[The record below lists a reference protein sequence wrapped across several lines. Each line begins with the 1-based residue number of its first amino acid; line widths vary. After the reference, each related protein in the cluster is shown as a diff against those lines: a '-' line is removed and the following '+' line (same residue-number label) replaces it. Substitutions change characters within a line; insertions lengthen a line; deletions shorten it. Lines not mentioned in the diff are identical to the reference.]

1 MPRTKPRAAA
11 VATSSRAMEADHQTE
26 ELSIR
31 RGCDG
36 INDALNRLNDRHH
49 TGRNSAGKQTDRKH
63 DHQPDNGGLVATEN
77 ELMNPK

>member
-11 VATSSRAMEADHQTE
+11 VATSSRAMEADHQTG

-31 RGCDG
+31 RACGG
-36 INDALNRLNDRHH
+36 INDALNRLNYGHH
-49 TGRNSAGKQTDRKH
+49 TGRKSAGKQTDQKC

-77 ELMNPK
+77 ELMNPQ

>member
-49 TGRNSAGKQTDRKH
+49 TGRKSAGKQTDRK
-63 DHQPDNGGLVATEN
+63 ATN
-77 ELMNPK
+77 YGHIVSTIIYSRDTY